1 MADGGMTTPRLIA
14 ASHKRGGGDENI
26 ADDAPALLAQR
37 WHQHNDQIAVAGR
50 IVDDAKRIAR
60 IQALKGEKERILRA
74 LLKLPDQLTTRGDLP
89 PVPDPDLVNAL
100 HGAADESAK
109 NVVAEELEAR
119 FPAAYDLLEALH
131 GRQPVAR
138 LRRLLGV
145 KTMSSE
151 GFVRSIVKSP
161 EALADIIENLSIV
174 RCALGAQRFNR
185 IVRAWTGVDRLRLIA
200 VVDVHDTGV
209 NLGGYHLAFPVEHG
223 SSQMPPWIG
232 GEGELRREG
241 LADAG
246 YYVLLSDLSRNTP
259 SKAEARQRLRAQY
272 LNIRDNLVKPNY
284 DALQLIVTHAQ
295 GMTRSTAVCILALLA
310 EMVEAYGQ
318 VAFSTDAD
326 AAHAYY
332 DRIVGELERSWSR
345 LDAHERLPATLRHT
359 ISDMVE
365 NPAGEPSTV
374 HALRTRTC
382 VSPSAGSLVRRART
396 SGLRAWTIRRSS

>member
-209 NLGGYHLAFPVEHG
+209 NLGGYHLVFPVEHG

-232 GEGELRREG
+232 GEGELRSEG

-246 YYVLLSDLSRNTP
+246 YYVLVSDLSRNTP
-259 SKAEARQRLRAQY
+259 SKAEARQRLRALY

-295 GMTRSTAVCILALLA
+295 GMTRSTA
-310 EMVEAYGQ
+310 
-318 VAFSTDAD
+318 
-326 AAHAYY
+326 
-332 DRIVGELERSWSR
+332 
-345 LDAHERLPATLRHT
+345 
-359 ISDMVE
+359 
-365 NPAGEPSTV
+365 
-374 HALRTRTC
+374 
-382 VSPSAGSLVRRART
+382 
-396 SGLRAWTIRRSS
+396 